1 MSSSTRI
8 PARLP
13 TRLPALALAA
23 TLLIGCTPVISQRG
37 YLPDPVAEASVDVG
51 KDSQTTIQQKLGD
64 PSTRSTFSGDAW
76 YYISSVQRQ
85 VAFFDPVVESRS
97 ILEVHFDKS
106 GKVDGLHHY
115 GLRDGHVVAFETR
128 ETPTRGRTLTFLQ
141 QLLNAT
147 PGAPISGAGGING
160 ERNPGGGN
168 GQ

>member
-1 MSSSTRI
+1 MSSPVRI
-8 PARLP
+8 P
-13 TRLPALALAA
+13 TRFPALALAA
-23 TLLIGCTPVISQRG
+23 ALLIGCTPVVNQQG
-37 YLPDPVAEASVDVG
+37 YLPDPVAEASIDVG
-51 KDSQTTIQQKLGD
+51 KDTQTTIQQKLGD

-85 VAFFDPVVESRS
+85 IAFFDPVVVSRS
-97 ILEVHFDKS
+97 ILEVHFDKN

-128 ETPTRGRTLTFLQ
+128 ETPTRGRTMTFLQ

-147 PGAPISGAGGING
+147 PGAPISGPGGING